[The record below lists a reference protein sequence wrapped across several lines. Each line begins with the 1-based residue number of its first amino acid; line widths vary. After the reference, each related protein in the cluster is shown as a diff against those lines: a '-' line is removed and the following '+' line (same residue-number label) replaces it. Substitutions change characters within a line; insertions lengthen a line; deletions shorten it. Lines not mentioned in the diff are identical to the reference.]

1 MQDRLGNKSDSSQA
15 MHWMMALLALLTS
28 SNKIVRNDE
37 IM

>member
-1 MQDRLGNKSDSSQA
+1 MQDQLGNKSDSSQA
-15 MHWMMALLALLTS
+15 MHWMMALALLTS